1 MFFIVVLIV
10 WMVVLELKIIF
21 KGLVLILFE
30 KLLIEIFW

>member
-21 KGLVLILFE
+21 KGLVLMLFD
-30 KLLIEIFW
+30 F